1 MARLLGYLK
10 LTCLQP
16 GLLMNF
22 GSYKFQIKKY
32 IRTDQPTIVPSLGRG
47 ALLPGILVFFAFFCG
62 SPGSSMQFGYG

>member
-1 MARLLGYLK
+1 
-10 LTCLQP
+10 
-16 GLLMNF
+16 MNF